1 MPPLPV
7 EVDIDS
13 ELAPGKVIVG
23 QGEWQEKGLCLLL
36 ADFVEGF
43 KDPEHVRSPLSTERL
58 DEGFGTH
65 ANMVPTH
72 DVIEGGHA
80 DVVHAHASVRCATA
94 AVAASRSQLE
104 AGKTMT
110 QDFIRWLSRGG
121 RQTGN
126 VEAQGHLARCLC
138 ASPGAMQGLQGA

>member
-1 MPPLPV
+1 MTPLPV

-72 DVIEGGHA
+72 DVIEGGRA
-80 DVVHAHASVRCATA
+80 DALAQAQVKRQVFKRPGPVMQVVFHQKACFHVGDTA
-94 AVAASRSQLE
+94 RVD
-104 AGKTMT
+104 G
-110 QDFIRWLSRGG
+110 
-121 RQTGN
+121 
-126 VEAQGHLARCLC
+126 
-138 ASPGAMQGLQGA
+138 